1 MKKLLLISISLMIF
15 FSPLGCNSKKDDEA
29 QITDCTAVA
38 ESLKNPQTIE
48 ETVNLINALPKPVQL
63 DCFLNALQAPLK
75 VFAVNSTSSAQ
86 PAQGASSPRI
96 FILKDKLSLS
106 VVPAGAGKTLLELGE
121 VLSGQSFKGEIRFPV
136 ENTMTVND
144 ITQYLSGG
152 ASTSSCAGCHL
163 NETKQI
169 YKTPNQLFI
178 SNIFR
183 PDEAK
188 RVGQTFMKI
197 QAETCDSVTNKFRC
211 DILKAIY
218 INGQATDSAFTY

>member
-1 MKKLLLISISLMIF
+1 MKKLLLLSICIGVLL
-15 FSPLGCNSKKDDEA
+15 SPLGCNSKKDDDA

-38 ESLKNPQTIE
+38 ESLRNPQTIE
-48 ETVNLINALPKPVQL
+48 EAVNLINALPKPVQL

-106 VVPAGAGKTLLELGE
+106 VVPAGAGKTLLEFGE

-163 NETKQI
+163 NEAKQI

-183 PDEAK
+183 PDETK

-197 QAETCDSVTNKFRC
+197 QAETCDSAVNKFRC

-218 INGQATDSAFTY
+218 INGQAVDSAFTY